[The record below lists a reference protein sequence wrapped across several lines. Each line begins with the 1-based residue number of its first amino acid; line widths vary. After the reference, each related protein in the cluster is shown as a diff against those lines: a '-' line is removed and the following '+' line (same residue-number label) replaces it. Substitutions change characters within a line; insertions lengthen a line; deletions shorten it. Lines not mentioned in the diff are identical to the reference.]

1 MVYSYLSL
9 YNTHYLR
16 VSKIADLGDVVHV
29 SGTFQAAGSAFLAAQ
44 AYRNLLVV
52 WPQTG
57 AFSVGLG
64 GALEGQNL
72 QKEAVECYQR
82 ALKTETLRED
92 LLA

>member
-1 MVYSYLSL
+1 MYQE
-9 YNTHYLR
+9 HFKLR
-16 VSKIADLGDVVHV
+16 EA
-29 SGTFQAAGSAFLAAQ
+29 
-44 AYRNLLVV
+44 
-52 WPQTG
+52 P
-57 AFSVGLG
+57 FSVGLG